1 MRIEIKAKA
10 RSISNQLGP
19 NVFGGHRHGVSRRV
33 FVLSVGDNYF
43 RKRFN
48 QACRQYIKQS
58 RLI

>member
-48 QACRQYIKQS
+48 QACRQYI
-58 RLI
+58 